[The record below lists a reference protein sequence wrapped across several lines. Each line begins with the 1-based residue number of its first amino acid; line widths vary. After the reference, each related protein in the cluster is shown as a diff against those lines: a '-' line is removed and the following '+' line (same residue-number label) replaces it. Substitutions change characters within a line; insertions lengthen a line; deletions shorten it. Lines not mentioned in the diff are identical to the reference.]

1 MMQDNMQA
9 EAKTA
14 QPGEAHAPQTQDA
27 LRAEDKII
35 RARQRSR
42 ATVMGLILG
51 GLAILF
57 YAIAIAK
64 MTGAG

>member
-1 MMQDNMQA
+1 MTQNEAPQA
-9 EAKTA
+9 AETA
-14 QPGEAHAPQTQDA
+14 QAVEAEQDA

-35 RARQRSR
+35 RTRQRSR
-42 ATVMGLILG
+42 AKVMGLILG